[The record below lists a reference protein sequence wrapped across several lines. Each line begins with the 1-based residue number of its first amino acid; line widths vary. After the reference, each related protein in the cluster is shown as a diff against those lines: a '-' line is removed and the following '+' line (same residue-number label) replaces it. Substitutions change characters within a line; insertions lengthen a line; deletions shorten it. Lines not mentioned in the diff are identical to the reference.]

1 MKKATILG
9 AIVAVSLLG
18 STAAVA
24 DSWQSRDYRWHKKQE
39 RMHDKW
45 ERKQIKREI
54 QRERA
59 EERRAYNRWVRGHAL
74 PSEYRY
80 NRYIISDWDRYN
92 LRRPPSG
99 YSWYRADNN
108 YVLVRRDNNL
118 IEDIIDALD

>member
-18 STAAVA
+18 STAAMA

-39 RMHDKW
+39 RIHDKW
-45 ERKQIKREI
+45 EREQYKQFK
-54 QRERA
+54 RERA
-59 EERRAYNRWVRGHAL
+59 EDRRAYNRWVRGHAL

-80 NRYIISDWDRYN
+80 NRYIVSDWDRYH
-92 LRRPPSG
+92 LRRPPVG
-99 YSWYRADNN
+99 YNWYRADNN

>member
-1 MKKATILG
+1 MKTAILG

-18 STAAVA
+18 STAAMA
-24 DSWQSRDYRWHKKQE
+24 DSWQSRDYRWHHKQE

-45 ERKQIKREI
+45 EREQMKRAYH
-54 QRERA
+54 RERA
-59 EERRAYNRWVRGHAL
+59 EQREYDRWVRGQAF

-80 NRYIISDWDRYN
+80 NRYIVSDYSRYN
-92 LRRPPSG
+92 LRRPPVG
-99 YSWYRADNN
+99 YNWYRADDN